1 MEKLCEVRRR
11 RISQIQKYLFPI
23 QVNPIYQVL
32 GTPPMKDNVV
42 EKVQGNCKL
51 TLFHLSFFK
60 TVIELSSERIFIF

>member
-1 MEKLCEVRRR
+1 MEKLCEVRRH

-23 QVNPIYQVL
+23 EVHPIYQVL

-51 TLFHLSFFK
+51 TLFHIFFFK
-60 TVIELSSERIFIF
+60 IVIELSSGRIFIF

>member
-32 GTPPMKDNVV
+32 GTPLVKDNVV
-42 EKVQGNCKL
+42 KKVQGNCKL
-51 TLFHLSFFK
+51 TLFHFSFFK
-60 TVIELSSERIFIF
+60 IVIELSSG

>member
-1 MEKLCEVRRR
+1 MEKLCKVRRH

-23 QVNPIYQVL
+23 EVHPIYQAL

-51 TLFHLSFFK
+51 TLFHIFFFK
-60 TVIELSSERIFIF
+60 IVIELSSGRIFIF

>member
-1 MEKLCEVRRR
+1 MEKLCEVRRC

-51 TLFHLSFFK
+51 TLFRLSFFK
-60 TVIELSSERIFIF
+60 TVIELSRGRIFIF

>member
-1 MEKLCEVRRR
+1 MEKLCEVRRC

-60 TVIELSSERIFIF
+60 TVIELSSGRIFIF

>member
-1 MEKLCEVRRR
+1 MEKLCEVRRH

-42 EKVQGNCKL
+42 KKVQGN
-51 TLFHLSFFK
+51 
-60 TVIELSSERIFIF
+60 